1 MKQVSGALTT
11 NNKGRLGASVG
22 RSMSFV
28 GWNLVSPAEPDL
40 NPASLAGEKSCESET
55 DLGHAG
61 VAGAGERGGLKADAA
76 LPCPAQWTLQNVRP
90 PPRLEENAEMPKL
103 ARLCVVS

>member
-76 LPCPAQWTLQNVRP
+76 LHSKTLQNVRP